1 MTVFHQA
8 ARGKSWTLVEIGRR
22 WGVSER
28 QMSRVANNP
37 SQKDLDAVR
46 GLPTNEGKSAP
57 TNGEGAI

>member
-1 MTVFHQA
+1 MTGRTMTAFHQI
-8 ARGKSWTLVEIGRR
+8 AREKGWTLVEIGQR

-46 GLPTNEGKSAP
+46 GLPAKNT
-57 TNGEGAI
+57 